1 MDRLKDQERLQI
13 GNKIIKITILLNILL
28 TVIKVGA
35 GVLGNS
41 KAMIADGLHSASD
54 IITSIGVI
62 VGMFFASKPRD
73 EKHQYGHEKA
83 ESLTA
88 FLLAM
93 ILTFV
98 GVRIGYESIKMIFMH
113 TYDNPQTYTG
123 VVAVVSII
131 IKEYQFRVTKDAAM
145 KLNSNALMSDAWHHR
160 SDSLSSVA
168 VLVGI
173 IGAKLGYTFLDPLA
187 GIGVSFIV
195 IKIGVQ
201 ILIVS
206 IDELM
211 DASIEQEKIEGFI
224 EKIEKI
230 EGIMKVTDL
239 RVRKHGSKACVDIK
253 ICVNPLLSVEKGHA
267 IGEKAENLILKEDS
281 MIKEVIVHID
291 PCKEKQKSCTDS
303 CPKTKN

>member
-1 MDRLKDQERLQI
+1 MDRLKDQERLRI

-28 TVIKVGA
+28 TLVKVGA
-35 GVLGNS
+35 GILGNS
-41 KAMIADGLHSASD
+41 KAMIADGLHSGSD

-62 VGMFFASKPRD
+62 AGMFFASKPRD

-88 FLLAM
+88 FLLAI
-93 ILTFV
+93 ILTLV
-98 GVRIGYESIKMIFMH
+98 GVRIGYESIKMILMH
-113 TYDNPQTYTG
+113 TYENPQGYTA
-123 VVAVVSII
+123 VIAVVSIF
-131 IKEYQFRVTKDAAM
+131 IKEYQFRITRDAAM

-160 SDSLSSVA
+160 SDSLSSIA
-168 VLVGI
+168 VLAGI

-187 GIGVSFIV
+187 GIGVSLIV

-201 ILIVS
+201 ILTAS

-230 EGIMKVTDL
+230 EDVMKVTDL

-253 ICVNPLLSVEKGHA
+253 ICVNPLLSVVEGHT
-267 IGEKAENLILKEDS
+267 IGERAEDLILKEDS

-291 PCKEKQKSCTDS
+291 PCEEKKKNCTDS